1 MADYNKAVQQAGAQ
15 GLPFTLTPLAFETTG
30 AMGEET
36 QKWFKKMVSRNAE
49 ISGEDSGET
58 TSRMQKGVP
67 CTWTA
72 NSFSSF
78 WKQRLSFYMM
88 VDRATKTSV
97 LIGKSLPR
105 TYRDWTTGG

>member
-1 MADYNKAVQQAGAQ
+1 
-15 GLPFTLTPLAFETTG
+15 
-30 AMGEET
+30 MGEET

-49 ISGEDSGET
+49 ISGEDFGET
-58 TSRMQKGVP
+58 TSRMQKGEP

-97 LIGKSLPR
+97 YIGKSLPR